1 MKPLIV
7 SLIFLVIAATAPAT
21 IYESYLMGS
30 RSLEHFNNPRKFHL
44 IDGSGYNKIF
54 MLNDTRIENL
64 SHRSQQNLTNYLND
78 TLDIYRYPPEI
89 RYNLTL
95 VMAIDGIKV
104 RDDEEKGERG
114 ELNISYGHLYI
125 SGQA

>member
-1 MKPLIV
+1 
-7 SLIFLVIAATAPAT
+7 
-21 IYESYLMGS
+21 
-30 RSLEHFNNPRKFHL
+30 
-44 IDGSGYNKIF
+44 

-104 RDDEEKGERG
+104 RDDEEKGER
-114 ELNISYGHLYI
+114 ENLI
-125 SGQA
+125 